1 MIQAESLTKHFQD
14 KKRGLIK
21 AVDQAS
27 FTCNPGEIFGLLG
40 LNGAGKTTALRLLST
55 TLKPTSGTAKVA
67 GFDIVRQSLEV
78 KSRIGFLTGNTAL
91 YPRLTAD
98 EVITYFCRLYG
109 LNSGEL
115 EKRKKQIF
123 DTLGITEFKDTKVD
137 KLSTGMKQKVS
148 IARTI
153 IHDPMVLILDEPTV
167 GLDVITSRGIVEMIR
182 DAKRQGKTVIFS
194 THMMEEASKLCDRI
208 AIIHKGKILIIG
220 SLKELQEKT
229 GEKDLENIFV
239 KLVGE

>member
-182 DAKRQGKTVIFS
+182 NAKKQGKTVIFS
-194 THMMEEASKLCDRI
+194 THLMEEASKLCDRI

-229 GEKDLENIFV
+229 GEKELENIFV